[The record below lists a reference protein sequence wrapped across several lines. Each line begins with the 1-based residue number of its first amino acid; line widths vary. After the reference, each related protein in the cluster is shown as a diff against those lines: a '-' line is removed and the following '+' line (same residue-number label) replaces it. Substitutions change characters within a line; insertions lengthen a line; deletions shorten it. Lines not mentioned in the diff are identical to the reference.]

1 MEQTKIPVR
10 IMALRKTEEQL
21 GRPLQW
27 LVCQLRI
34 NELPFRKY
42 FSRVDDENKPQYLQ
56 HHLVT
61 LLK

>member
-1 MEQTKIPVR
+1 MKQTKILVR
-10 IMALRKTEEQL
+10 RMALRKIEEQL

-27 LVCQLRI
+27 LVCQLHM

-42 FSRVDDENKPQYLQ
+42 FSNVDEENKQQDLQ